1 MLRTLGRSM
10 KRLSKDD
17 REMAQRIAAFAL
29 MELKEFKAVFV
40 DPYFAER
47 YAPPLG
53 DMQLPNDAPCEPLKA
68 LLDQLA
74 SLNVLI
80 ETEKL
85 LRGKKLEKGKVRDE
99 GKARA
104 EKEVGFSYTAWDPN
118 VPMIAVAIRL
128 LMLKESKCA
137 FYVKEEEGEDTA

>member
-1 MLRTLGRSM
+1 MND
-10 KRLSKDD
+10 KWRLSRDD

-74 SLNVLI
+74 SLNVLT

-104 EKEVGFSYTAWDPN
+104 EKEVGLKPRLQERLLEESLLL
-118 VPMIAVAIRL
+118 AIRVL
-128 LMLKESKCA
+128 
-137 FYVKEEEGEDTA
+137 EEEYREAEE